1 MDEKQNVKSYNV
13 MQLKMVYQRILEALD
28 EKRKRD
34 ISVAVR
40 SICEPLDVI
49 DEILR
54 IEAEYNTEINKWST
68 ILRIDEINKKDREL
82 FDKAFG
88 SMDDILKNSSF
99 KRT

>member
-1 MDEKQNVKSYNV
+1 MDEKQNGKSYNV

-34 ISVAVR
+34 ISVVVR
-40 SICEPLDVI
+40 SICEPLDVV

-68 ILRIDEINKKDREL
+68 ILRVDEINKKDREL
-82 FDKAFG
+82 FDKAFS